1 MLPVPWW
8 LPALILGAARLLW
21 PTRPAVAVLAYHAVC
36 LLGLRR
42 PFAWGTISQGQIFAL
57 AAAFALLPALLLV
70 PPLPF
75 FPKAAVQALV
85 SGWPGGLWNWAAY
98 ACLVNVALEE
108 GFWRGALPRRHAWSD
123 WRHGLAFG
131 LHHGVVAAVSLPWL
145 WVLPALLVPAAAG
158 AIWMATVRRSGGLG
172 LALLTHL
179 WADLALVL
187 LVAGQL

>member
-8 LPALILGAARLLW
+8 LPALIIGAARLLW
-21 PTRPAVAVLAYHAVC
+21 PAQPAVAVLAYHAVC

-42 PFAWGTISQGQIFAL
+42 PFAWGTIPRREALAL

-70 PPLPF
+70 PSLPF
-75 FPKAAVQALV
+75 FPKAPVQALV
-85 SGWPGGLWNWAAY
+85 AGWPGGLWSWAAY
-98 ACLVNVALEE
+98 ACVVNVALEE
-108 GFWRGALPRRHAWSD
+108 GFWRGALPRRHDWPG

-131 LHHGVVAAVSLPWL
+131 LHHAVVAAVSLPWL

-158 AIWMATVRRSGGLG
+158 AFWTASVRRNGGLG

-179 WADLALVL
+179 WADLALAL
-187 LVAGQL
+187 FVARQL